1 MIVIT
6 FVIGL
11 FLGAFGHMYFEE
23 IDRDLRIERS
33 KEIERR
39 RKEHEK
45 TKTGGK

>member
-6 FVIGL
+6 FIAGL
-11 FLGAFGHMYFEE
+11 FFGTIGHICFVE